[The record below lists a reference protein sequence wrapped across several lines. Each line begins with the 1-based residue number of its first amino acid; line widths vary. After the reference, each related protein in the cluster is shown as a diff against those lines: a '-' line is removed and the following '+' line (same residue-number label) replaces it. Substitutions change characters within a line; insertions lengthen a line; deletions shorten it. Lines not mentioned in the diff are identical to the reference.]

1 MISYSGT
8 PRVFTPQRA
17 SRVTLDLSTGAEASE
32 ELIGSIGYNP
42 FIGVA
47 NNAMVSADGVVSSAA
62 LRHNDDWA
70 DAALHN
76 GMRQEYYLSLQ
87 GGNAKTTHFFPLLR
101 KPNYH

>member
-1 MISYSGT
+1 MKD
-8 PRVFTPQRA
+8 QREYVLTA
-17 SRVTLDLSTGAEASE
+17 WNTLKNQSTGAEASE

-76 GMRQEYYLSLQ
+76 GMRQEYNLSLQ
-87 GGNAKTTHFFPLLR
+87 GGNAKTTHFLSLGYL
-101 KPNYH
+101 KES